1 MNNMQREKTLTGE
14 ALVNYIMKRWNLTRN
29 QAVSSPPSF
38 HAGTVRKTR
47 FNGEASAQKDIKFKK
62 KKGIMFRFI
71 KKLFKKFRPTY
82 NLVYRKKNGKT
93 KLYRVNGFNLNNQ
106 FDNQAEGERNVG
118 VRAWCYSRQGI
129 RSFRYEGIISL
140 TKN

>member
-1 MNNMQREKTLTGE
+1 MNSMQREKILIGE
-14 ALVNYIMKRWNLTRN
+14 ALTNYIMKRWNLTRG
-29 QAVSSPPSF
+29 QATSSPPPFYGDMIS
-38 HAGTVRKTR
+38 VQR
-47 FNGEASAQKDIKFKK
+47 SARTKKNIKFKK

-82 NLVYRKKNGKT
+82 NLVYRKKDGKT

>member
-1 MNNMQREKTLTGE
+1 MNSVQREKTLTGE
-14 ALVNYIMKRWNLTRN
+14 VLINYIMRRWNLTRD
-29 QAVSSPPSF
+29 QAVSSPPTF
-38 HAGTVRKTR
+38 HKTR
-47 FNGEASAQKDIKFKK
+47 FDGEASPQKDIKFKK

-82 NLVYRKKNGKT
+82 NLVYRKKDGKT